1 MPILLQINLEE
12 ETESCKIPILCVQT
26 FVENSV
32 KYAVNK
38 SRVLSISITAD
49 RIEDD
54 GKWYTRI
61 HITDNGEGYRPEQ
74 LEQLNRPV
82 TEFQYHSM
90 QVGVDNIKYRIYLL
104 YGDKAKLYFYNSP
117 AGGAVTEILL
127 PQVMFEKPVQTAL

>member
-1 MPILLQINLEE
+1 MPILLQISLDE
-12 ETESCKIPILCVQT
+12 ETKSCEIPILCVQT

-38 SRVLSISITAD
+38 GRVLSVSITAG
-49 RIEDD
+49 RIEAD

-104 YGDKAKLYFYNSP
+104 YGEKAKLYFYNSP
-117 AGGAVTEILL
+117 TGGAVTEILL
-127 PQVMFEKPVQTAL
+127 PQRYKDEHTDY